1 MSWIKVKTE
10 ADPRSYALSCTAV
23 RCPANPPPR
32 SYMAGSISNSDAE
45 LKVPGTHADKLSAST
60 PISFEDANGCN
71 KALEVIGGDPD
82 VLVGA
87 AEPQRRD
94 TNGCPEVPRTHG
106 HRRLHFVDCNLQ
118 LASAILEDHDRCLAN
133 YYSTATPSSATGCW
147 HPTVD
152 ASISTWISAG
162 QLHGDSRLSTP
173 GIHC

>member
-1 MSWIKVKTE
+1 MSWINVKTE
-10 ADPRSYALSCTAV
+10 ADPRSYALSCTAI

-45 LKVPGTHADKLSAST
+45 LKVLGTHAAKLSAST
-60 PISFEDANGCN
+60 PISFEDPNGCN

-106 HRRLHFVDCNLQ
+106 HRRLHLVDCNLQ
-118 LASAILEDHDRCLAN
+118 LAFAILEDHDRCLAN
-133 YYSTATPSSATGCW
+133 VAVHLRPSERPKGARRRQ
-147 HPTVD
+147 VK
-152 ASISTWISAG
+152 
-162 QLHGDSRLSTP
+162 RLVRR
-173 GIHC
+173 